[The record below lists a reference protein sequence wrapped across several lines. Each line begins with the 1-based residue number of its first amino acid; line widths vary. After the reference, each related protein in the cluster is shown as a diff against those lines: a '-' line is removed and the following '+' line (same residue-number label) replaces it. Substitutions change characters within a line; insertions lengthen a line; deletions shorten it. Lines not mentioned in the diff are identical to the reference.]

1 MEKSGSPFSQIV
13 RFAGRGSSHYIESLS
28 AYPKSVMTTVFQ
40 IIFAISDLEQDL
52 INRQQCNIIV
62 FRVINMKKSQIKNA
76 FLHFITAV
84 ITSSILGYLSHDLMN
99 GVRIGLGVGTGI
111 AIVDVLNKS
120 N

>member
-1 MEKSGSPFSQIV
+1 M
-13 RFAGRGSSHYIESLS
+13 
-28 AYPKSVMTTVFQ
+28 
-40 IIFAISDLEQDL
+40 
-52 INRQQCNIIV
+52 
-62 FRVINMKKSQIKNA
+62 NMKKSQVKNT

-84 ITSSILGYLSHDLMN
+84 ITSSILGYLSHDLTN

>member
-1 MEKSGSPFSQIV
+1 M
-13 RFAGRGSSHYIESLS
+13 
-28 AYPKSVMTTVFQ
+28 
-40 IIFAISDLEQDL
+40 
-52 INRQQCNIIV
+52 
-62 FRVINMKKSQIKNA
+62 NMKKSQVKNT